1 MRTRQCKKK
10 MILRMHFLEP
20 SVNLLDELHD
30 VKTAAFMSKLA
41 FRTAVIPKDAVVAS
55 VSENTDE

>member
-1 MRTRQCKKK
+1 
-10 MILRMHFLEP
+10 
-20 SVNLLDELHD
+20 VNLLDEIHD

-55 VSENTDE
+55 VKENTDE